1 MANNPEL
8 QAKLDRLLNRYCA
21 QLPSRQKEIDGL
33 WQSVCQQQKMGD
45 EGRELHRL
53 VHSLAGSGAS
63 FGFAALSEAA
73 KSFELLLKECCDG
86 DLVMDSARQLLM
98 EQDRVRLYEVLNKF
112 SVEGV

>member
-8 QAKLDRLLNRYCA
+8 QAKLDLLLNRYCS
-21 QLPSRQKEIDGL
+21 QLPNRQKEIDAL
-33 WQSVCQQQKMGD
+33 WQSVCQQQAMGD

-63 FGFAALSEAA
+63 FGFAALSETA

-86 DLVMDSARQLLM
+86 DLIMDSARQQLM
-98 EQDRVRLYEVLNKF
+98 ERERLGLYEALNKF
-112 SVEGV
+112 AEERA